1 MKLVCRGK
9 QRNRVVAIERTW
21 IEARQSFLKMG
32 DRKACLPVA
41 GNGSADGQKAM
52 TQKKDN

>member
-41 GNGSADGQKAM
+41 GNGSTDGQKAM